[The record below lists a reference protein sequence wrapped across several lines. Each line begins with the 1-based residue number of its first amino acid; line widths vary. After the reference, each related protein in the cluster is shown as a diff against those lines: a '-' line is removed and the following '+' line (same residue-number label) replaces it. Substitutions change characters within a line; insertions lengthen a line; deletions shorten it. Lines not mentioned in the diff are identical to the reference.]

1 MMADVDR
8 LEVLHEYRC
17 VGKTC
22 ETARVLCSLSIFSN
36 GST

>member
-17 VGKTC
+17 LGKR
-22 ETARVLCSLSIFSN
+22 AKLLVFSAH
-36 GST
+36 